1 MKRLIIILACLLAL
15 PSVAKPNRPLTE
27 KDMGA
32 YLFTFFS
39 DPTHGLFMAISYD
52 GYTFTAVNN
61 GKPVIS
67 GDSIAEQHGI
77 RDPHIYRA
85 PNGKFY
91 IAMTDLHIF
100 GKQKGIRT
108 TQWDRPDA
116 FGWGNNRGLVLM
128 ASDDLIH
135 WTHHVARIDKLF
147 PERFGEIGCAWAP
160 QTIWDPEVGKPMVYF
175 TIRQQAGGRTKLY
188 YSYAD
193 EAFTTLET
201 EPQLL
206 FEYPDS
212 TIQVLDADII
222 AIDGLQI
229 DDSRFNG
236 GSKSVNRKSV
246 NRKSVNRK
254 SVNRK
259 YFMTYVAQENP
270 GGIKYMIS
278 DRINHFEPPLPGE
291 VGGGLEQ
298 IDAERTGCEAPN
310 VWKRIGQNK
319 WVVMYDIYS
328 IHPNNFGFVETSD
341 FKTFTPLGH
350 FNEGVM
356 KLTNFTSPK
365 HGSVIHITK
374 AEAKRLENY
383 WNTVGADPV
392 SARTIRSG
400 ELWRDDGGR
409 HINAHG
415 GGVLKYGD
423 TYYWFGE
430 HKSEHT
436 SDALVGVMCYASKD
450 LVNWRNCG
458 VALSVTDPAP
468 GQDGQRRRGRR
479 GATTDSDIEQGCILE
494 RPKVIY
500 NKVTGKFC
508 MWFHLELKGRGY
520 DAARYGVAVADRPEG
535 PYKFLYSSRADAGE
549 WPVEFDA
556 AAIAV
561 ADTLDAKHYKD
572 WTPAWRK
579 AVGQGLFVKRDFG
592 TGQMSRDMTLY
603 VDDDG
608 KAYHIFSSEENLTL
622 HIAELTAD
630 YLHHTGRYIRVAPAG
645 HNEAPAIFKHDGTY
659 WMITSGCT
667 GWAPNEA
674 RMFSAPSIWG
684 PWTQHPNP
692 CRGAKVESTQLQSLE
707 ASPTKSQR
715 SEALPTKPEL
725 TFGGQSTYILP
736 VGDQFVFMADIW
748 RPDHPIDA
756 RYIWLPIEFEDGKPV
771 VRWRDEWTLPKDL

>member
-1 MKRLIIILACLLAL
+1 MKKQLLFTMLLSAL
-15 PSVAKPNRPLTE
+15 VTLPTAAKPRQLKE

-32 YLFTFFS
+32 YLFTYFS
-39 DPTHGLFMAISYD
+39 DPTHSLFMAISYD
-52 GYTFTAVNN
+52 GYTFTPVND
-61 GKPVIS
+61 GKPIIA

-91 IAMTDLHIF
+91 IAMTDLHVF
-100 GKQKGIRT
+100 GREKGIRT
-108 TQWDRPDA
+108 TQWERPDE

-147 PERFGEIGCAWAP
+147 PEKFGAIGCAWAP
-160 QTIWDPEVGKPMVYF
+160 QTIWDPQVGKPMVYF

-206 FEYPDS
+206 FEYPDEK
-212 TIQVLDADII
+212 IQVLDADICPMP
-222 AIDGLQI
+222 DG
-229 DDSRFNG
+229 R
-236 GSKSVNRKSV
+236 
-246 NRKSVNRK
+246 
-254 SVNRK
+254 
-259 YFMTYVAQENP
+259 YFMTYVSQENP

-278 DRINHFEPPLPGE
+278 DRINHFDDYHA
-291 VGGGLEQ
+291 EQ
-298 IDAERTGCEAPN
+298 IDGERSGCEAPN

-319 WVVMYDIYS
+319 WVIMYDIYS
-328 IHPNNFGFVETSD
+328 VNPHNFGFVETSD
-341 FKTFTPLGH
+341 FKTFTPLGR

-356 KLTNFTSPK
+356 KMNNFVSPK

-374 AEAKRLENY
+374 AEAKRLEQY
-383 WNTVGADPV
+383 WNEQQKKP
-392 SARTIRSG
+392 RTIRSG
-400 ELWRDDGGR
+400 ELWRDDSGR

-415 GGVLKYGD
+415 GGILKYGD

-430 HKSEHT
+430 HKSERT

-458 VALSVTDPAP
+458 VALSVSNE
-468 GQDGQRRRGRR
+468 RGH
-479 GATTDSDIEQGCILE
+479 DIERGCILE

-500 NKVTGKFC
+500 NPTTKKFC
-508 MWFHLELKGRGY
+508 MWFHLELKGQGY
-520 DAARYGVAVADRPEG
+520 NAARYGVAVADRPEG
-535 PYKFLYSSRADAGE
+535 PYRFLYSSRANAATT
-549 WPVEFDA
+549 PVEGSPMHFDEY
-556 AAIAV
+556 
-561 ADTLDAKHYKD
+561 L
-572 WTPAWRK
+572 
-579 AVGQGLFVKRDFG
+579 KRDYG

-608 KAYHIFSSEENLTL
+608 KAYHIFSSEENFTL
-622 HIAELTAD
+622 HIAELTGD
-630 YLHHTGRYIRVAPAG
+630 YLHHTGRYTRVAPG
-645 HNEAPAIFKHDGTY
+645 GQNEAPAIFKHDGTY

-692 CRGAKVESTQLQSLE
+692 CRGPLAEK
-707 ASPTKSQR
+707 
-715 SEALPTKPEL
+715 
-725 TFGGQSTYILP
+725 TFNGQSTYILE
-736 VGDQFVFMADIW
+736 VKSEGQEVRHIFMADIW
-748 RPDHPIDA
+748 RPQHPIDA

-771 VRWRDEWTLPKDL
+771 IRWQDEWEL

>member
-1 MKRLIIILACLLAL
+1 MKRLLFIILAALLAF
-15 PSVAKPNRPLTE
+15 PMVAKPKRTLTE

-61 GKPVIS
+61 GEPIIS

-91 IAMTDLHIF
+91 IAMTDLHIM

-108 TQWDRPDA
+108 TQWERPDE

-160 QTIWDPEVGKPMVYF
+160 QTIWDPQTGEPMVYF

-193 EAFTTLET
+193 EDFTTLET

-206 FEYPDS
+206 FEYPDE
-212 TIQVLDADII
+212 TTQVLDADICPMP
-222 AIDGLQI
+222 DG
-229 DDSRFNG
+229 R
-236 GSKSVNRKSV
+236 
-246 NRKSVNRK
+246 
-254 SVNRK
+254 
-259 YFMTYVAQENP
+259 YFMTYVSQDNP
-270 GGIKYMIS
+270 AGIKYMIS
-278 DRINHFEPPLPGE
+278 DRINHFDDFHP
-291 VGGGLEQ
+291 EQ
-298 IDAERTGCEAPN
+298 IDAENGACEAPN

-319 WVVMYDIYS
+319 WVIMYDIYS
-328 IHPNNFGFVETSD
+328 IRPNNFGFVETSD

-350 FNEGVM
+350 FNEGKM
-356 KLTNFTSPK
+356 KLTNFESPK

-383 WNTVGADPV
+383 WESQQKKPK
-392 SARTIRSG
+392 TIRSG
-400 ELWRDDGGR
+400 ELWYDTDGR

-415 GGVLKYGD
+415 GGILKYND

-430 HKSEHT
+430 HKDERT
-436 SDALVGVMCYASKD
+436 SDALVGVMCYSSKD

-468 GQDGQRRRGRR
+468 GQDGQRRWGRR
-479 GATTDSDIEQGCILE
+479 GATTDSDIERGCILE

-500 NKVTGKFC
+500 NPVTKKFC
-508 MWFHLELKGRGY
+508 MWFHLELKGQGY
-520 DAARYGVAVADRPEG
+520 NAARYGVAVADRPEG
-535 PYKFLYSSRADAGE
+535 PYKFLYSQRANAGT
-549 WPVEFDA
+549 WPVEGSPLDFDEY
-556 AAIAV
+556 
-561 ADTLDAKHYKD
+561 L
-572 WTPAWRK
+572 
-579 AVGQGLFVKRDFG
+579 KRDFNP
-592 TGQMSRDMTLY
+592 GQMSRDMTLF

-608 KAYHIFSSEENLTL
+608 KAYHIFSSEENYTL
-622 HIAELTAD
+622 HIAELTGD
-630 YLHHTGRYIRVAPAG
+630 YLHHTGRYTRVAPG
-645 HNEAPAIFKHDGTY
+645 GQNEAPAIFKHDGTY

-692 CRGAKVESTQLQSLE
+692 CRGPKADK
-707 ASPTKSQR
+707 
-715 SEALPTKPEL
+715 
-725 TFGGQSTYILP
+725 TFEGQSTFVLE
-736 VGDQFVFMADIW
+736 VGGEKQEVRHIFMADIW
-748 RPDHPIDA
+748 RPNHPIDA

-771 VRWRDEWTLPKDL
+771 VRWRDEWTLETNK

>member
-1 MKRLIIILACLLAL
+1 MKRTILLILVALAAL
-15 PSVAKPNRPLTE
+15 SATAKTKRALTE

-32 YLFTFFS
+32 YLFTYFS

-61 GKPVIS
+61 AEPIIA

-108 TQWDRPDA
+108 TQWERPEA
-116 FGWGNNRGLVLM
+116 YGWGNNRGLVLM

-135 WTHHVARIDKLF
+135 WTHHVARIDRLF
-147 PERFGEIGCAWAP
+147 PEKFGEVACAWAP

-212 TIQVLDADII
+212 TIQVLDADICPMP
-222 AIDGLQI
+222 DG
-229 DDSRFNG
+229 R
-236 GSKSVNRKSV
+236 
-246 NRKSVNRK
+246 
-254 SVNRK
+254 

-278 DRINHFEPPLPGE
+278 DRINHFSDYHA
-291 VGGGLEQ
+291 EQ
-298 IDAERTGCEAPN
+298 IDTERTGCEAPN
-310 VWKRIGQNK
+310 VWKRIGENK
-319 WVVMYDIYS
+319 WVVMYDIYT
-328 IHPNNFGFVETSD
+328 IQPNNFGFVETTD
-341 FKTFTPLGH
+341 FKTFTPLGR
-350 FNEGVM
+350 FGEGKM
-356 KLTNFTSPK
+356 KMTNFVSPK

-374 AEAKRLENY
+374 AEAKRLEQY
-383 WNTVGADPV
+383 WNEQQKKKKV
-392 SARTIRSG
+392 IRSG
-400 ELWRDDGGR
+400 ELWYDDGGR

-415 GGVLKYGD
+415 GGVMKYED

-430 HKSEHT
+430 HKDDRT
-436 SDALVGVMCYASKD
+436 SDAMVGVMCYSSKD
-450 LVNWRNCG
+450 LVNWHNCG
-458 VALSVTDPAP
+458 VALSVTEPAP
-468 GQDGQRRRGRR
+468 NQSNNRNFRRR
-479 GATTDSDIEQGCILE
+479 GATTDSDIERGCILE

-500 NKVTGKFC
+500 NPVTKKFC
-508 MWFHLELKGRGY
+508 MWFHLELKGQGY
-520 DAARYGVAVADRPEG
+520 NAARYGVAVADRPEG
-535 PYKFLYSSRADAGE
+535 PYKFLYSSRANAGT
-549 WPVEFDA
+549 WPVEGSPMHFDEY
-556 AAIAV
+556 
-561 ADTLDAKHYKD
+561 L
-572 WTPAWRK
+572 
-579 AVGQGLFVKRDFG
+579 KRDFG
-592 TGQMSRDMTLY
+592 TGQMSRDMTLF

-608 KAYHIFSSEENLTL
+608 KAYHIFSSEENFTL

-630 YLHHTGRYIRVAPAG
+630 YLHHTGRYTRVAPG
-645 HNEAPAIFKHDGTY
+645 GQNEAPAIFKHDGTY

-692 CRGAKVESTQLQSLE
+692 CRGPLE
-707 ASPTKSQR
+707 EK
-715 SEALPTKPEL
+715 
-725 TFGGQSTYILP
+725 TFNGQSTFILEVRSEKQEVRYI
-736 VGDQFVFMADIW
+736 FMADIW
-748 RPDHPIDA
+748 RPHRPRDA
-756 RYIWLPIEFEDGKPV
+756 RYIWLPIEFENGKPV
-771 VRWRDEWTLPKDL
+771 VHWRDEWLLKSY

>member
-1 MKRLIIILACLLAL
+1 MTIIMKRTFFLTLIAL
-15 PSVAKPNRPLTE
+15 MTLSVAAKTKRALTE

-32 YLFTFFS
+32 YLFTYFS

-61 GKPVIS
+61 AEPIIS

-108 TQWDRPDA
+108 TQWERPEA
-116 FGWGNNRGLVLM
+116 YGWGNNRGLVLM

-147 PERFGEIGCAWAP
+147 PEKFGEVACAWAP

-206 FEYPDS
+206 FEYPDT
-212 TIQVLDADII
+212 TIQVLDADICPMP
-222 AIDGLQI
+222 DG
-229 DDSRFNG
+229 R
-236 GSKSVNRKSV
+236 
-246 NRKSVNRK
+246 
-254 SVNRK
+254 
-259 YFMTYVAQENP
+259 YFMTYVSQENP

-278 DRINHFEPPLPGE
+278 DKINHFDDYHA
-291 VGGGLEQ
+291 EQ
-298 IDAERTGCEAPN
+298 IDTERTGCEAPN
-310 VWKRIGQNK
+310 VWKRIGEKK
-319 WVVMYDIYS
+319 WVVMYDIYT
-328 IHPNNFGFVETSD
+328 IQPNNFGFVETMD
-341 FKTFTPLGH
+341 FKTFTPLGR
-350 FNEGVM
+350 FGEGKM
-356 KLTNFTSPK
+356 KMTNFVSPK

-374 AEAKRLENY
+374 AEAKRLEQY
-383 WNTVGADPV
+383 WESQQKKKKA
-392 SARTIRSG
+392 IRSG
-400 ELWRDDGGR
+400 ELWYDDGGR

-415 GGVLKYGD
+415 GGIMKYND

-430 HKSEHT
+430 HKDDRT
-436 SDALVGVMCYASKD
+436 SDAMVGVMCYSSKD

-458 VALSVTDPAP
+458 VALSVTEPAP
-468 GQDGQRRRGRR
+468 NQGNNRNFRRR
-479 GATTDSDIEQGCILE
+479 GATTDSDIERGCILE

-500 NKVTGKFC
+500 NPVTKKFC
-508 MWFHLELKGRGY
+508 MWFHLELKGQGY
-520 DAARYGVAVADRPEG
+520 NAARYGVAVADRPEG
-535 PYKFLYSSRADAGE
+535 PYKFLYSSRANAGT
-549 WPVEFDA
+549 WPIEGSPMNFDEY
-556 AAIAV
+556 
-561 ADTLDAKHYKD
+561 L
-572 WTPAWRK
+572 R
-579 AVGQGLFVKRDFG
+579 RDFG
-592 TGQMSRDMTLY
+592 TGQMARDMTLF

-608 KAYHIFSSEENLTL
+608 KAYHIFSSEENFTL

-630 YLHHTGRYIRVAPAG
+630 YLHHTGKYTRVAPG
-645 HNEAPAIFKHDGTY
+645 GQNEAPAIFKKDGTY

-692 CRGAKVESTQLQSLE
+692 CRGPLAEK
-707 ASPTKSQR
+707 
-715 SEALPTKPEL
+715 
-725 TFGGQSTYILP
+725 TFNGQSTFVLTVDEPSPLTPHLSPLTSKYI
-736 VGDQFVFMADIW
+736 FMADIW
-748 RPDHPIDA
+748 RPHHPIDA

-771 VRWRDEWTLPKDL
+771 INWRDEWSF

>member
-1 MKRLIIILACLLAL
+1 MKKQLLFTMLLSALVAL
-15 PSVAKPNRPLTE
+15 PTAAKPRQLKE

-32 YLFTFFS
+32 YLFTYFS
-39 DPTHGLFMAISYD
+39 DPTHSLFMAISYD
-52 GYTFTAVNN
+52 GYTFTPVND
-61 GKPVIS
+61 GKPIIA

-91 IAMTDLHIF
+91 IAMTDLHVF
-100 GKQKGIRT
+100 GREKGIRT
-108 TQWDRPDA
+108 TQWERPDE

-147 PERFGEIGCAWAP
+147 PEKFGAIGCAWAP
-160 QTIWDPEVGKPMVYF
+160 QTIWDPQVGKPMVYF

-206 FEYPDS
+206 FEYPDEK
-212 TIQVLDADII
+212 IQVLDADICPMP
-222 AIDGLQI
+222 DG
-229 DDSRFNG
+229 R
-236 GSKSVNRKSV
+236 
-246 NRKSVNRK
+246 
-254 SVNRK
+254 

-278 DRINHFEPPLPGE
+278 DRINHFDDYHA
-291 VGGGLEQ
+291 EQ
-298 IDAERTGCEAPN
+298 IDGERSGCEAPN

-319 WVVMYDIYS
+319 WVIMYDIYS
-328 IHPNNFGFVETSD
+328 VNPHNFGFVETSD
-341 FKTFTPLGH
+341 FKTFTPLGR

-356 KLTNFTSPK
+356 KMNNFVSPK

-374 AEAKRLENY
+374 AEAKRLEQY
-383 WNTVGADPV
+383 WNEQQQKP
-392 SARTIRSG
+392 RTIRSG
-400 ELWRDDGGR
+400 ELWRDDSGR

-415 GGVLKYGD
+415 GGILKYGD

-430 HKSEHT
+430 HKSERT

-458 VALSVTDPAP
+458 VALSVSNE
-468 GQDGQRRRGRR
+468 RGH
-479 GATTDSDIEQGCILE
+479 DIERGCILE

-500 NKVTGKFC
+500 NPTTKKFC
-508 MWFHLELKGRGY
+508 MWFHLELKGQGY
-520 DAARYGVAVADRPEG
+520 NAARYGVAVADRPEG
-535 PYKFLYSSRADAGE
+535 PYRFLYSSRANAATT
-549 WPVEFDA
+549 PVEGSPMHFDEY
-556 AAIAV
+556 
-561 ADTLDAKHYKD
+561 L
-572 WTPAWRK
+572 
-579 AVGQGLFVKRDFG
+579 KRDYG

-608 KAYHIFSSEENLTL
+608 KAYHIFSSEENFTL
-622 HIAELTAD
+622 HIAELTGD
-630 YLHHTGRYIRVAPAG
+630 YLHHTGRYTRVAPG
-645 HNEAPAIFKHDGTY
+645 GQNEAPAIFKHNGTY

-692 CRGAKVESTQLQSLE
+692 CRGPLAEK
-707 ASPTKSQR
+707 
-715 SEALPTKPEL
+715 
-725 TFGGQSTYILP
+725 TFNGQSTYILE
-736 VGDQFVFMADIW
+736 VKSEGQEVRHIFMADIW
-748 RPDHPIDA
+748 RPQHPIDA

-771 VRWRDEWTLPKDL
+771 IRWQDEWEL